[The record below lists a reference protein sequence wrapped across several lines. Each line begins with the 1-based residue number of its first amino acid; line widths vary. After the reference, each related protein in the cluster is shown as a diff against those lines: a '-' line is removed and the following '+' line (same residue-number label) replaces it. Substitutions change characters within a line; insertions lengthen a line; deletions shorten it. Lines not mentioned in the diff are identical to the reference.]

1 MKKHYIILSRYMFMD
16 DDTGT
21 EVMQMRRKIRE
32 DIGRAM
38 EILEPHKVNIKKVHE
53 QNFWDHKFMG
63 QTHGVALEFETTEDY
78 VMAKLLIHD
87 LVDELRQQ
95 NSPWSGQ

>member
-1 MKKHYIILSRYMFMD
+1 MKENCIILSRYTFMD

-21 EVMQMRRKIRE
+21 EVMQMRRRIRE

-38 EILEPHKVNIKKVHE
+38 EILEPHKVNIKRVHE

-63 QTHGVALEFETTEDY
+63 QIHGVVLEFETTEDY

-87 LVDELRQQ
+87 LVVEL